1 MTRRTL
7 LTAAAL
13 APAAAIAADDTVA
26 QVVQRQGLANVW
38 ASVQRNAQTSAGWLL
53 IARRAVFAEC
63 LVDACN
69 DMGLRTVGQVSAFVD
84 RCSLSY
90 AEVQGTFPA
99 VPPIAGT
106 DVAMTRISF
115 HAASQFALARTSL
128 GDPGDYRIE
137 HNDRTYK
144 AVPQADAERLA
155 AAFPWRSAE
164 LYRTNDCEDV
174 VSLFRGWVVQQGYT
188 NLAVGLAGLF
198 MYQYGRFTHGH
209 AVPFIY
215 TTADKVLLIDA
226 GKALPAN
233 TVKFAGNTTST
244 STKLARLYI

>member
-1 MTRRTL
+1 MTRRTII
-7 LTAAAL
+7 TAAAL
-13 APAAAIAADDTVA
+13 APFAALAAEETVA
-26 QVVQRQGLANVW
+26 GAIKRLGLPAVW
-38 ASVQRNAQTSAGWLL
+38 AHVQSMAQSSAGWLL

-63 LVDACN
+63 LLDACH
-69 DMGLRTVGQVSAFVD
+69 DLGLRTVGQVSDFAD
-84 RCSLSY
+84 RHASSY
-90 AEVQGTFPA
+90 AEVGGRYAA
-99 VPPIAGT
+99 VPPIVGP

-115 HAASQFALARTSL
+115 HAADQFVLARRSA

-198 MYQYGRFTHGH
+198 MYSGARYTHGH
-209 AVPFIY
+209 AVPFIF
-215 TTADKVLLIDA
+215 TPDNRVLLIDA

-244 STKLARLYI
+244 STTLARLYI

>member
-1 MTRRTL
+1 MNRRN
-7 LTAAAL
+7 AMKAAL
-13 APAAAIAADDTVA
+13 LSPATALADNTSVADYVRMTGA
-26 QVVQRQGLANVW
+26 QVVW
-38 ASVQRNAQTSAGWLL
+38 ASVLRNAQTNAGWLL
-53 IARRAVFAEC
+53 IARRAVFPEC
-63 LVDACN
+63 LVDTCH
-69 DMGLRTVGQVSAFVD
+69 DMGLRTLGQVTAFVD
-84 RCSLSY
+84 RCNLSY
-90 AEVQGTFPA
+90 AEVQGLLPS
-99 VPPIAGT
+99 VPPIVGF

-115 HAASQFALARTSL
+115 HAVQQFAIARRSQ
-128 GDPGDYRIE
+128 GDPGDYVVE

-144 AVPQADAERLA
+144 AVPQEDAERLA
-155 AAFPWRSAE
+155 RAFPWHSAE

-174 VSLFRGWVVQQGYT
+174 VSLFRGWIVQQGYT

-233 TVKFAGNTTST
+233 TVKFAGNTTNT